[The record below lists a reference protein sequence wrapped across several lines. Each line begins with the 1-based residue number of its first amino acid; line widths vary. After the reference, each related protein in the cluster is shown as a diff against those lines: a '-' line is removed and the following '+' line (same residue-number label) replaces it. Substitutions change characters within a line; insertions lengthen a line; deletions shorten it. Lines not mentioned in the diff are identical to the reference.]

1 MPEVWAF
8 FYGKFAQIY
17 KERGI
22 RMEIYLIA
30 GAALLIALLLMFFLG
45 KHTKNSQKLLLVSLL
60 SIVFIVV
67 GITYAFLFL
76 IKVDGEPVEISTII
90 LTNIV
95 VIATYLIGLLLVFKL
110 NRQETIKKK
119 MKVQKIAIQSILV
132 GIASVLML
140 ISFPV
145 MPAAPYLKVELSALI
160 IFMTLIW
167 FDFKTAVLVSFIT
180 NIVHF
185 FLPSSAPIIPF
196 LDEMINFLAT
206 MLFILPTAMFFKKE
220 KIQEKNSALYIFFL
234 TGLGFLTTVV
244 LMVLFNQFINLPYIY
259 RINMTF
265 TQVLTIFGVFNI
277 IKWGLNAI
285 FINLTWKRFYYL
297 NERFSTTV

>member
-8 FYGKFAQIY
+8 FYEKNRSNLT
-17 KERGI
+17 KRGI

-30 GAALLIALLLMFFLG
+30 GAALIIALLLMFFLG
-45 KHTKNSQKLLLVSLL
+45 KHTKNNQKLLLVSVL

-76 IKVDGEPVEISTII
+76 IKVDGEPVELSSII
-90 LTNIV
+90 LTNII
-95 VIATYLIGLLLVFKL
+95 VIATYLIGLLVIFKL
-110 NRQETIKKK
+110 NRKETIKKK
-119 MKVQKIAIQSILV
+119 MKIQKIAIQSILV

-206 MLFILPTAMFFKKE
+206 MLFILPTALFFRKE
-220 KIQEKNSALYIFFL
+220 KIEEKNSTLYIIFL
-234 TGLGFLTTVV
+234 TGLGFVTTVV

-259 RINMTF
+259 GINMTF

-277 IKWGLNAI
+277 IKWGLNTI
-285 FINLTWKRFYYL
+285 FINLTWKRFYCL
-297 NERFSTTV
+297 NERFSNPA

>member
-1 MPEVWAF
+1 
-8 FYGKFAQIY
+8 
-17 KERGI
+17 
-22 RMEIYLIA
+22 MEIYLIA
-30 GAALLIALLLMFFLG
+30 GAALIIALLLMFFLG
-45 KHTKNSQKLLLVSLL
+45 KHTRNNQKLLLVSLL
-60 SIVFIVV
+60 SIAFIVA
-67 GITYAFLFL
+67 GITYAYLFL
-76 IKVDGEPVEISTII
+76 IKVDGEPVEISKII
-90 LTNIV
+90 LTNII
-95 VIATYLIGLLLVFKL
+95 VIATYLLGLLVVFKL
-110 NRQETIKKK
+110 NQKDTIKRK
-119 MKVQKIAIQSILV
+119 MTTQKIAIQSILV

-180 NIVHF
+180 NVVHF

-206 MLFILPTAMFFKKE
+206 MLFILPTALLFKKE
-220 KIQEKNSALYIFFL
+220 KIQEKNSVLYVIFL

-259 RINMTF
+259 GINMTF

-277 IKWGLNAI
+277 IKWGLNAV
-285 FINLTWKRFYYL
+285 FINLTWKRFYFL
-297 NERFSTTV
+297 SERFTSI